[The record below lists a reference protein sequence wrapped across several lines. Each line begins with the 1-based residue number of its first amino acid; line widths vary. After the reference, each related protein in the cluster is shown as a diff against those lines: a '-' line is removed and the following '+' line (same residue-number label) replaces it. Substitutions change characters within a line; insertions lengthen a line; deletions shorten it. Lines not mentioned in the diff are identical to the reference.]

1 VEFYNQRGDP
11 SIFPDSKQR
20 ISNVTRRVAPMYLRL
35 SGEDL
40 QLLPD
45 SKLLANVVSHTG
57 FSSLLPVLPSP
68 TSSLTFH
75 MKAWADAHRTLQEPA
90 QAS

>member
-1 VEFYNQRGDP
+1 MHEVEFYNQRGDP

-20 ISNVTRRVAPMYLRL
+20 VSNVTRRVAPMYLRL

-45 SKLLANVVSHTG
+45 SKLLANVVAHTG
-57 FSSLLPVLPSP
+57 IPPHQFCTSPSLNPRVDIAAEGMNGC
-68 TSSLTFH
+68 T
-75 MKAWADAHRTLQEPA
+75 
-90 QAS
+90 